1 MRIGIPTEIKPSEYR
16 VAITPSGVAA
26 LVEQGHDVFVQS
38 GAGIGSNITDE
49 HYAAAGASVL
59 KTAEQVWSGSELVLK
74 VKEPLPAEYAFFR
87 PDLTLFTYLHLAA
100 QPTLTRAL
108 LDSGM
113 TAFAYETVQLP
124 NRRLPLLAPM
134 SEVAGRLSVVV
145 GANALLKP
153 NGGTGI
159 LVSGVTGTQPAKV
172 VILGAGVA
180 GTNALQMA
188 VGLRAQVTV
197 LDTNEARLAEL
208 AEEYGTLITA
218 VVSTSAS
225 IEAACVEA
233 DLVIG
238 SVLVPGAKAP
248 KLVTNALVAKMKR
261 GSVLVDIAVDQGGCF
276 EDTRPTTHDNPTFEV
291 HGSLF
296 YCVANMPGAV
306 PQTSTEAL
314 THATMPYVQA
324 LASGWAAAVEADP
337 ALRAGLNTT
346 AGHLVNEAV
355 GQALG
360 LPWSRYTP

>member
-16 VAITPSGVAA
+16 VAITPFGVAA
-26 LVEQGHDVFVQS
+26 LVEQGHEVFVQS

-49 HYAAAGASVL
+49 RYAAAGASVL
-59 KTAEQVWSGSELVLK
+59 ETAEQVWSGSELVLK

-100 QPTLTRAL
+100 QPALTRAL

-208 AEEYGTLITA
+208 AEEYGTLITT

-360 LPWSRYTP
+360 LPCSRYTP

>member
-26 LVEQGHDVFVQS
+26 LVEQGHEVFVQS

-49 HYAAAGASVL
+49 SYAAAGASVL
-59 KTAEQVWSGSELVLK
+59 ETAEQVWSGSELVLK

-100 QPTLTRAL
+100 QPALTRAL

-153 NGGTGI
+153 NGGLGI
-159 LVSGVTGTQPAKV
+159 LVSGVTGTQPARV
-172 VILGAGVA
+172 VILGGGVA

-208 AEEYGTLITA
+208 TEEYGTLITA